1 MLMMMNVHKI
11 ILSSNCSFFRKHE
24 DKVTRFHSY
33 KALTPLKSNVKEGL
47 ELKSSWCRVDNMKQ
61 NILLQHEIDKT
72 FPLVNIYGLID
83 SSLQFSKNCIRLR
96 IEFSSIYKFFLQP
109 ANILRLYIFCVN
121 KLLIYQQTLH
131 ADVSFKF

>member
-1 MLMMMNVHKI
+1 MFIRL
-11 ILSSNCSFFRKHE
+11 FFR
-24 DKVTRFHSY
+24 
-33 KALTPLKSNVKEGL
+33 LTVHFSGSMKTKSQDFIPINLSHPSNLMSKQGL
-47 ELKSSWCRVDNMKQ
+47 ELKSSWCRVDNMEQ

-72 FPLVNIYGLID
+72 FPLVDIYGLID

-131 ADVSFKF
+131 SDVSFKF